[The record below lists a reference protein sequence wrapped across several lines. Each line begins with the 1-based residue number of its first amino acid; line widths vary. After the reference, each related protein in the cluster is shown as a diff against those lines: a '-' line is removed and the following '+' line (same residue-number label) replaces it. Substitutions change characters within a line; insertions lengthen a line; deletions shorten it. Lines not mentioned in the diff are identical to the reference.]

1 MDYTQFLQKPD
12 EVLTLPYFSGKTVCD
27 DRFTYRIRDNLQ
39 SGWYKFRKAGRYLTV
54 EGAAEAD
61 LSAWKLRRV
70 SGYVFNGRIVGN
82 DSHARLFGLPADTD
96 LPKFTPVSARKWFD
110 DHILF
115 ENVEFESEVE
125 PKVRD
130 GFEENRSI
138 DEIRGV
144 TPALAHTFLLE
155 STQRALAREA
165 ERRKR
170 EDAERE
176 VREAEMRRWQETLE
190 GRISLA
196 LSHTGAEL
204 VGWRRN
210 GERQAIVRYRLGG
223 QRFECVID
231 TNSLQIVDAGIC
243 LDGTDE
249 ELNLSSLPS
258 AVREAINTGQLHV
271 FRHV

>member
-1 MDYTQFLQKPD
+1 MDYTQFLQKAD
-12 EVLTLPYFSGKTVCD
+12 EFLTLPYFTGKTVCD
-27 DRFTYRIRDNLQ
+27 AQLTYRLRDALQ
-39 SGWYKFRKAGRYLTV
+39 PGWYRFHKSGRYLAI
-54 EGAAEAD
+54 EGPTDGD
-61 LSAWKLRRV
+61 LSAWKLPAV
-70 SGYVFNGRIVGN
+70 KGYVFAARIIG
-82 DSHARLFGLPADTD
+82 DDFQSRLYGLPAETD
-96 LPKFTPVSARKWFD
+96 FSKFTPITARKWFD
-110 DHILF
+110 GHILF
-115 ENVEFESEVE
+115 ESIEFESEVE

-130 GFEENRSI
+130 AFEEERSI
-138 DEIRGV
+138 DEIKGI

-165 ERRKR
+165 ERRAR

-176 VREAEMRRWQETLE
+176 HREAEQRRWQETLE

-204 VGWRRN
+204 VSWRRN
-210 GERQAIVRYRLGG
+210 GERQAVVRYRLGG
-223 QRFECVID
+223 SRFECVID

-243 LDGTDE
+243 LSGTDE